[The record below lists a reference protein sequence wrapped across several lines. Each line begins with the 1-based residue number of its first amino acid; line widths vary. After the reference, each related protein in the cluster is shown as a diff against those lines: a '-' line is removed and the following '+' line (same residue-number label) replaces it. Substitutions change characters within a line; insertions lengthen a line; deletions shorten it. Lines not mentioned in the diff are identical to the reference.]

1 MLSFTA
7 VKQHTSPAEVLT
19 VCINGG
25 SCCLFAGGWGRGVS
39 QGSLGYHSMRRLVSF
54 SLQLSVGPFF
64 DNTSVSAVKASLQC
78 LLLSLVTHTLPD
90 EADVFESH
98 SRTAGS
104 YKGTNQEV
112 QGVWFVNSI
121 KVQYHKRLALL
132 SSEVYSHQI
141 QVKSQ
146 VSKIRHARPASERVR
161 YEASRTTEDV
171 IKLVP
176 QDERA

>member
-25 SCCLFAGGWGRGVS
+25 SYCLFAGGWGKGVS
-39 QGSLGYHSMRRLVSF
+39 QGSLGYHIMSRLVSF

-104 YKGTNQEV
+104 YQGTNQEV

-121 KVQYHKRLALL
+121 KVQYKRLALL
-132 SSEVYSHQI
+132 SIVIRFKSR
-141 QVKSQ
+141 VKSAK
-146 VSKIRHARPASERVR
+146 SGMHDPLLKGWGMKPPEPR
-161 YEASRTTEDV
+161 
-171 IKLVP
+171 KML
-176 QDERA
+176 